1 MITRKA
7 RPSAKMAERRTNIR
21 NGVWPDLDPKDL
33 WDRKKSDGF
42 TTIPR
47 CMTYILA
54 IIDQLSGKNPLAS
67 TYLTLWCH
75 VYDEGFV
82 QIRSEDEFAFESGFT
97 GQRARTT
104 WRNKMKK
111 LDELGFIRTSKGKSG
126 DFYYTLL
133 LNPFHV
139 LKRAYKE
146 GSPLINKD
154 CYLSLLERAE
164 EIGAKDMKD

>member
-1 MITRKA
+1 MATKKTGSSTR
-7 RPSAKMAERRTNIR
+7 MADRRTNLR
-21 NGVWPDLDPKDL
+21 NEVWQDLDPKDL
-33 WDRKKSDGF
+33 WNRKKSDGY

-54 IIDQLSGKNPLAS
+54 IIDQLSEKNPLAS
-67 TYLTLWCH
+67 TYLVLWCH
-75 VYDEGFV
+75 VFDEGFV

-111 LDELGFIRTSKGKSG
+111 LEELGFIRTSKGKSG

-139 LKRAYKE
+139 IKKEYKK
-146 GSPLINKD
+146 GNSLINKD
-154 CYLSLLERAE
+154 TYFSLLERAD